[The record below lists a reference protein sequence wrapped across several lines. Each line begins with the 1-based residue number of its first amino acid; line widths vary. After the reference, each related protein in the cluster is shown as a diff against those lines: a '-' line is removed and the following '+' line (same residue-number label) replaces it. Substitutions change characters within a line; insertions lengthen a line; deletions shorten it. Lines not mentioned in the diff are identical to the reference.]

1 MRIPKRFKLH
11 GHTIEVRVVPNAEMA
26 DHGMYEPDKELI
38 TVRKGNQAML
48 EHTWLHE
55 LTHAILLAMGRDK
68 LYADE
73 GFVDAYS
80 ALLHQA
86 LTSAEYK

>member
-1 MRIPKRFKLH
+1 VRIPKRFKLH
-11 GHTIEVRVVPNAEMA
+11 GHTLEVKVVSGSDMA

-38 TVRKGNQAML
+38 TVRKSTPAMQ
-48 EHTWLHE
+48 EHSWLHE
-55 LTHAILLAMGRDK
+55 LTHAILLAMGKDK

-73 GFVDAYS
+73 GFVDSFS